1 MAWFLDFVKRVSTP
15 FSPSVAP
22 VTPASQP
29 VKFGILGAAAIAP
42 PALIS
47 PAKSHPEVQVYAVA
61 ARDQKRAEAFAKK
74 HGIEKAYGGST
85 AYQRSPFSCLTFLWL
100 MDYCLE
106 LLNDP
111 EVEAVYNPVCRTNRF
126 LTTVSNLS
134 FL

>member
-1 MAWFLDFVKRVSTP
+1 MELRRLMEVLQRINVRLFLP
-15 FSPSVAP
+15 
-22 VTPASQP
+22 
-29 VKFGILGAAAIAP
+29 
-42 PALIS
+42 
-47 PAKSHPEVQVYAVA
+47 
-61 ARDQKRAEAFAKK
+61 
-74 HGIEKAYGGST
+74 
-85 AYQRSPFSCLTFLWL
+85 LTFLWL